1 MDDADLTPAE
11 RAEIERVN
19 DVLADPAVWAEPPP
33 YLQEAVVA
41 AIAEEAGAG
50 KRRRL
55 RLAVVGVAAAVLLA
69 VGVTVGV
76 YVNRDQP
83 VEFAATL
90 SGTELSPD
98 ATGNVTLTK
107 TPSGWDIRLHA
118 TGLPR
123 REDGEY
129 YQAWL
134 KNDAGLLVPIGSFN
148 DGRDV
153 TLWSGVGPADF
164 PTLTVT
170 QEVAEP
176 RGTIGV
182 EASGK
187 ITEED
192 YRDVLVPTVEA
203 ALATGD
209 VRLLYVLDEG
219 AEYSA
224 GAMWADSKLWTKHLK
239 SWSRVAVVS
248 DAEWLERSIHAFGWM
263 MPGEIK
269 VFEPDDVDDAK
280 AWLAG

>member
-50 KRRRL
+50 RRRRF
-55 RLAVVGVAAAVLLA
+55 RLAVAGIAAAVMLA
-69 VGVTVGV
+69 VGIGVGL
-76 YVNRDQP
+76 YLNREQP
-83 VEFAATL
+83 VEFAASL

-98 ATGNVTLTK
+98 ASGDVTLTK

-123 REDGEY
+123 REDGEF

-164 PTLTVT
+164 PTLTIT
-170 QEVAEP
+170 QEVAD
-176 RGTIGV
+176 GDQASSGLVVLMGV
-182 EASGK
+182 A
-187 ITEED
+187 
-192 YRDVLVPTVEA
+192 
-203 ALATGD
+203 GD
-209 VRLLYVLDEG
+209 
-219 AEYSA
+219 S
-224 GAMWADSKLWTKHLK
+224 
-239 SWSRVAVVS
+239 
-248 DAEWLERSIHAFGWM
+248 
-263 MPGEIK
+263 
-269 VFEPDDVDDAK
+269 
-280 AWLAG
+280 

>member
-1 MDDADLTPAE
+1 MDESDLTPAE
-11 RAEIERVN
+11 RAELERLD

-41 AIAEEAGAG
+41 AVAEEAGAG

-55 RLAVVGVAAAVLLA
+55 RLAVVGIAAAVLLA

-83 VEFAATL
+83 VEFAASL

-98 ATGNVTLTK
+98 ASGNVTLTK
-107 TPSGWDIRLHA
+107 TASGWDIRLHA

-153 TLWSGVGPADF
+153 TLWSGVGPSTF
-164 PTLTVT
+164 PTLT
-170 QEVAEP
+170 
-176 RGTIGV
+176 
-182 EASGK
+182 
-187 ITEED
+187 ITEEVAD
-192 YRDVLVPTVEA
+192 GDQASSGRVVLSGVA
-203 ALATGD
+203 A
-209 VRLLYVLDEG
+209 E
-219 AEYSA
+219 S
-224 GAMWADSKLWTKHLK
+224 
-239 SWSRVAVVS
+239 
-248 DAEWLERSIHAFGWM
+248 
-263 MPGEIK
+263 
-269 VFEPDDVDDAK
+269 
-280 AWLAG
+280 

>member
-1 MDDADLTPAE
+1 MDDSDLTPAE
-11 RAEIERVN
+11 RAEIDRVH

-55 RLAVVGVAAAVLLA
+55 RLAVVGIAAAVLLA

-98 ATGNVTLTK
+98 ASGDVTLTK

-153 TLWSGVGPADF
+153 TLWSGVGPSTF
-164 PTLTVT
+164 PTLT
-170 QEVAEP
+170 
-176 RGTIGV
+176 
-182 EASGK
+182 
-187 ITEED
+187 ITEEVAD
-192 YRDVLVPTVEA
+192 GDQASSGRVVLSGV
-203 ALATGD
+203 
-209 VRLLYVLDEG
+209 
-219 AEYSA
+219 AEES
-224 GAMWADSKLWTKHLK
+224 
-239 SWSRVAVVS
+239 
-248 DAEWLERSIHAFGWM
+248 
-263 MPGEIK
+263 
-269 VFEPDDVDDAK
+269 
-280 AWLAG
+280 

>member
-1 MDDADLTPAE
+1 MDESDLTPAE

-19 DVLADPAVWAEPPP
+19 DVLADPAVWAEPSP

-50 KRRRL
+50 KRRRRRL
-55 RLAVVGVAAAVLLA
+55 LAVVGIAAAVLLA

-83 VEFAATL
+83 VEFAAAL

-98 ATGNVTLTK
+98 ASGNVTLTK
-107 TPSGWDIRLHA
+107 TRSGWDIRLHA
-118 TGLPR
+118 TGLLR

-164 PTLTVT
+164 PTLTIT
-170 QEVAEP
+170 QETADGDQASSGLVVLMGVAE
-176 RGTIGV
+176 
-182 EASGK
+182 ES
-187 ITEED
+187 
-192 YRDVLVPTVEA
+192 
-203 ALATGD
+203 
-209 VRLLYVLDEG
+209 
-219 AEYSA
+219 
-224 GAMWADSKLWTKHLK
+224 
-239 SWSRVAVVS
+239 
-248 DAEWLERSIHAFGWM
+248 
-263 MPGEIK
+263 
-269 VFEPDDVDDAK
+269 
-280 AWLAG
+280 

>member
-1 MDDADLTPAE
+1 MDESDLTPAE
-11 RAEIERVN
+11 RAELERLD

-41 AIAEEAGAG
+41 AVAEEAGAG

-55 RLAVVGVAAAVLLA
+55 RLAVVGIAAAVLLA

-98 ATGNVTLTK
+98 ASGNVTLTK
-107 TPSGWDIRLHA
+107 TPSGWDIRLQA

-153 TLWSGVGPADF
+153 TLWSGVGPSTF
-164 PTLTVT
+164 PTLT
-170 QEVAEP
+170 
-176 RGTIGV
+176 
-182 EASGK
+182 
-187 ITEED
+187 ITEEVAD
-192 YRDVLVPTVEA
+192 GDQASSGRVVLSGVA
-203 ALATGD
+203 A
-209 VRLLYVLDEG
+209 E
-219 AEYSA
+219 S
-224 GAMWADSKLWTKHLK
+224 
-239 SWSRVAVVS
+239 
-248 DAEWLERSIHAFGWM
+248 
-263 MPGEIK
+263 
-269 VFEPDDVDDAK
+269 
-280 AWLAG
+280 

>member
-50 KRRRL
+50 RRRRF
-55 RLAVVGVAAAVLLA
+55 RLAVAGIAAAVMLA
-69 VGVTVGV
+69 VGIGVGL
-76 YVNRDQP
+76 YLNREQP

-98 ATGNVTLTK
+98 ASGDVTLTK

-123 REDGEY
+123 REDGEF

-164 PTLTVT
+164 PTLTIT
-170 QEVAEP
+170 QEVAD
-176 RGTIGV
+176 GDQASSGLVVLIGV
-182 EASGK
+182 
-187 ITEED
+187 
-192 YRDVLVPTVEA
+192 
-203 ALATGD
+203 
-209 VRLLYVLDEG
+209 
-219 AEYSA
+219 A
-224 GAMWADSKLWTKHLK
+224 GES
-239 SWSRVAVVS
+239 
-248 DAEWLERSIHAFGWM
+248 
-263 MPGEIK
+263 
-269 VFEPDDVDDAK
+269 
-280 AWLAG
+280 